1 MIRLR
6 RKTNAVHVRRRD
18 LFRYPDFRLAIGG
31 QVLSQCGDALASL
44 TLAQIMLFTFT
55 DAPSISALSTAL
67 IISAV
72 PLILVG
78 PLAGHLADRI
88 ERRNLLCRGNALRG
102 LLTLLGLFALNSD
115 ARWVGYVVFGLLVAL
130 TRILYTARATA
141 LAQLVRRHEL
151 VAADSTSL
159 ILSVVAGA
167 VGAAIGST
175 VSTFAPAIGLC
186 IAAVAHMLASLLF
199 RRISLSLG
207 GGRVTTHRASIRDIA
222 MQLLASKTRFAMTAT
237 ASHRMMFGI
246 CIASIAL
253 LVDRS
258 YQLQTTGYVTVLGFS
273 ATGAFIGSTTAEWLS
288 ERYPRRSITVMA
300 FALAGLAILTAA
312 IFDHPRLGLIAIALC
327 ALAFQN
333 LRIRSDATIQ
343 ANSSKANIGRLFAT
357 YDVLYNIAF
366 VAGCMTGIVAS
377 AYFSYSQ
384 VLTIVAIGYATCAFI
399 FSKLPDGKHQDGG
412 EKHPSAWLRL
422 DDRLIGV

>member
-18 LFRYPDFRLAIGG
+18 LFKYPDFRRAIGG

-55 DAPSISALSTAL
+55 DAPSITALTTAL

-102 LLTLLGLFALNSD
+102 ILTLFGLFALNSETH
-115 ARWVGYVVFGLLVAL
+115 WVGYVVFGLLVAL

-159 ILSVVAGA
+159 ILSVIAGA
-167 VGAAIGST
+167 IGAGIGST
-175 VSTFAPAIGLC
+175 VSTNVPAIGLC
-186 IAAVAHMLASLLF
+186 IAALAHITASLLF

-207 GGRVTTHRASIRDIA
+207 GGRTTTHRVSLRDVA
-222 MQLLASKTRFAMTAT
+222 MQLVASKTRFAMSAT
-237 ASHRMMFGI
+237 ALHRMMFGV

-258 YQLQTTGYVTVLGFS
+258 YHLQTTGYVTVLGFS
-273 ATGAFIGSTTAEWLS
+273 AAGSFIGSTTAEWLS

-300 FALAGLAILTAA
+300 FALAGIAILTAA
-312 IFDHPRLGLIAIALC
+312 LVEHPRLGLFAIAIC

-343 ANSSKANIGRLFAT
+343 ANSSKANLGRLFAA
-357 YDVLYNIAF
+357 YDVMYNISF
-366 VAGCMTGIVAS
+366 VVGCMSGILAS
-377 AYFSYSQ
+377 AYFSYGQ
-384 VLTIVAIGYATCAFI
+384 VLGMVATGYASCAVI
-399 FSKLPDGKHQDGG
+399 FLKVNDGKRQD
-412 EKHPSAWLRL
+412 ESLSHPSARLRL
-422 DDRLIGV
+422 DNRLVGV